1 MADNIKIDIS
11 VVVPVYNSE
20 ETLQTLFERIKQTC
34 TSNNWSFEVIFVDDY
49 SQDKSWKAIRQLKEA
64 YPTEIT
70 AIKLAKNSGQHSAL
84 MCGFNYIRGKWVV
97 TIDDD
102 LQNPPEDIVELIK
115 CQRESKADLVYGIY
129 PKGKKK
135 HSIVRNIGSVAL
147 RKILESATG
156 SIRES
161 SAFRL
166 INAKIVEEL
175 RKHRQTHIYIDQI
188 LSWYTQ
194 NTATALVRHF
204 PRESGTSGY
213 SIFKL
218 VSFTLGIIINYT
230 VLPLRLITYIGLIAS
245 FISFIL
251 GTRFIILKLLSD
263 IKIAGF
269 TAIMVAITFSAGL
282 LMFSLGIIGEYIA
295 RIYISQTQRPIYSVE
310 KSLVIEELV

>member
-1 MADNIKIDIS
+1 MADNVKIDLS

-20 ETLQTLFERIKQTC
+20 ETLQPLFERIQQTC
-34 TSNNWSFEVIFVDDY
+34 TNNAWTFEVIFVDDY
-49 SQDKSWKAIRQLKEA
+49 SQDKSWQVLRQLKQT
-64 YPTEIT
+64 YPSQIV

-84 MCGFNYIRGKWVV
+84 MCGFNYIRGKWVI

-115 CQRESKADLVYGIY
+115 CQRQTKADLVYGVY
-129 PKGKKK
+129 QKGQKK
-135 HSIVRNIGSVAL
+135 HSIIRNMGSIVL

-175 RKHRQTHIYIDQI
+175 RRHRQMHIYIDQI

-204 PRESGTSGY
+204 PREAGTSGY
-213 SIFKL
+213 SMFKL
-218 VSFTLGIIINYT
+218 ISFTLGIIINYT

-245 FISFIL
+245 FSSFVL
-251 GTRFIILKLLSD
+251 GTRFIILKMLSD
-263 IKIAGF
+263 IKVAGF

-282 LMFSLGIIGEYIA
+282 LMFSLGIIGEYIS

-310 KSLVIEELV
+310 KSLIIDEIS